1 MAAGRGEYRQA
12 AELTSQGLVGRS
24 PMTDFDEP
32 KDPSWL
38 LAFDWVELNKLQR
51 AYKDGG
57 DDALEGACRELMNK
71 DMPQFARIAC
81 AYMPDQMP
89 QRPCSDT
96 VQVKKHA
103 KKCIGDDRLPQRARR
118 FFVAHKRDAERPK
131 DENSKDY
138 PHPNHVQRSSAVRCP
153 ECVRLSR

>member
-1 MAAGRGEYRQA
+1 MAADRGEYRQA

-89 QRPCSDT
+89 QRIKEALEDDGYSFEELIEL
-96 VQVKKHA
+96 A
-103 KKCIGDDRLPQRARR
+103 KKR
-118 FFVAHKRDAERPK
+118 H
-131 DENSKDY
+131 
-138 PHPNHVQRSSAVRCP
+138 
-153 ECVRLSR
+153 

>member
-38 LAFDWVELNKLQR
+38 LAFDWVQLNKLQR

-57 DDALEGACRELMNK
+57 DDALEGACRDLMNN
-71 DMPQFARIAC
+71 DLLQFARIAC
-81 AYMPDQMP
+81 AYMPDHMP
-89 QRPCSDT
+89 QRIKD
-96 VQVKKHA
+96 A
-103 KKCIGDDRLPQRARR
+103 LEDDGYTLQGLIELAE
-118 FFVAHKRDAERPK
+118 KRQ
-131 DENSKDY
+131 
-138 PHPNHVQRSSAVRCP
+138 H
-153 ECVRLSR
+153 